1 MTKLTQTQELLLELT
16 ASSLFG
22 KQLNMPADVDW
33 QALLTECNSQA
44 VTLQIYPVV
53 QAYLPDA
60 VKQQWEQTCLRIAGN
75 NARVEWEH
83 SELHKLMS
91 ENNIPYVVMKGCV
104 SAAYYPDPSARTLG
118 DVDFLVAPADLKR
131 AATILEK
138 AGFSEH
144 PDADD
149 RIHIAYHRARSIWEM
164 HWEVNGIPDGEVGD
178 RIRSCF
184 ENIVAD
190 ATLCENTSCAYMAP
204 SVFHHGLV
212 MLLHTA
218 QHMINTGIG
227 LRHLC
232 DWAVFAGK
240 LSDEEFREIFEE
252 KLKRVGLWR
261 FSQLLT
267 QVSTAYLGCPERRW
281 AYDCVSADLEPIVAD
296 IIAGGNFG
304 RKDEQRINQ
313 AKLMTNTGKGTVD
326 DIPLLRQLICT
337 MNEKARNGFPV
348 CNRTVFLL
356 PVGWLVVG
364 VRHLFRIALGKR
376 PKIKINEM
384 ISGANDRK
392 EIYKQFKLF
401 SEE

>member
-1 MTKLTQTQELLLELT
+1 MLSTNQELLLCVS
-16 ASSLFG
+16 AAALFHKPVNIPHDADWRALLQECNAQCVTLLVYPVINRYLPETE
-22 KQLNMPADVDW
+22 KQL
-33 QALLTECNSQA
+33 
-44 VTLQIYPVV
+44 
-53 QAYLPDA
+53 
-60 VKQQWEQTCLRIAGN
+60 WEQACLRIAGN

-83 SELHKLMS
+83 SELHKLMT
-91 ENNIPYVVMKGCV
+91 ENNIPYVAMKGCV

-118 DVDFLVAPADLKR
+118 DVDFLVAPADLER
-131 AATILEK
+131 AAATLEK

-164 HWEVNGIPDGEVGD
+164 HWEVNGIPDGDVGD
-178 RIRSCF
+178 RIRVCF
-184 ENIVAD
+184 KDMVAD
-190 ATLCENTSCAYMAP
+190 ARIYESGGCTYMAP
-204 SVFHHGLV
+204 SAFHHGLV

-240 LSDEEFREIFEE
+240 LSDEEFRGIFEE
-252 KLKRVGLWR
+252 KLKEIGLWR
-261 FSQLLT
+261 FAQLLT

-281 AYDCVSADLEPIVAD
+281 AYDRVSADLEAIVAD
-296 IIAGGNFG
+296 IFDGGNFG
-304 RKDEQRINQ
+304 CKDEQRINQ
-313 AKLMTNTGKGTVD
+313 AKLMTNSGKGTVD
-326 DIPLLRQLICT
+326 DTPLLRQLIRT
-337 MNEKARNGFPV
+337 MNEKSRTGFPV
-348 CNRTVFLL
+348 CRKCALLL

-376 PKIKINEM
+376 PKIKINKM

-401 SEE
+401 TKE